1 MNGNDTITRVIN
13 FLCMFMPKTLAKRVV
28 CIILLAVGVP
38 NEKIAEM
45 TGFCD
50 KTVKS
55 VQKRLNEGDI
65 NGLFKVGGGGRKS
78 KTADVEK
85 AIVDEIN
92 NNQYHSRQEIA
103 DMIYEKHGITL
114 SVNAVGELLKK
125 TGLNG

>member
-1 MNGNDTITRVIN
+1 MNGNDTITSVIN
-13 FLCMFMPKTLAKRVV
+13 FLCMFMPETLAKRVI

-38 NEKIAEM
+38 NEQIAEL
-45 TGFCD
+45 TGFCN

-55 VQKRLNEGDI
+55 VQKRLSEGDI
-65 NGLFKVGGGGRKS
+65 SGLFKIGGGGRKS

-92 NNQYHSRQEIA
+92 NNQYHSRQQIA
-103 DMIYEKHGITL
+103 DMIFEKHGIKL

-125 TGLNG
+125 MESNG